1 VTSFDSMMKRQ
12 TQHIDVLN
20 GYFLVFVMLRRK

>member
-1 VTSFDSMMKRQ
+1 MMKRQ

-20 GYFLVFVMLRRK
+20 GYFLGLIRFLTP